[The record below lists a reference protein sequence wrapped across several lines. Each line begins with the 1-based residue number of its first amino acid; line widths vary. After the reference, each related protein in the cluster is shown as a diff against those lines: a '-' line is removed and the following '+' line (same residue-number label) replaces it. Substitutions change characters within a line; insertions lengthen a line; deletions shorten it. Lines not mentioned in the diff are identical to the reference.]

1 LVPIDRTVLE
11 RAVDEALRQG
21 ASYAEARYHLVSQSS
36 ILLVNGALMGVGE
49 EYKRGVAIR
58 VIVDGGLGFASAT
71 RLDQESVRDAVSR
84 ALSSARASSMY
95 IKRPIEMGPGR
106 IGRARYS
113 VVVQRKFED
122 EPLDVKIKKLLDVYK
137 SLSLEKNGFKVASF
151 TIVYLER
158 VEEKLI
164 VNSDGGYVEST
175 IPRLAVFYNVAG
187 VSGEKRANRFNMVG
201 GTGGIELFEKLG
213 IRKEMESDVESL
225 YVNLVRARSPPK
237 GRMDVILSP
246 ELVGLIVHESAGHPS
261 EADRILGREAAQ
273 AGMSYRTF
281 YREEV
286 IGNENATV
294 IDDPTI
300 PGSYGFYLYDDE
312 AVAAG
317 PRILYG
323 EGKLVGMLHNRE
335 TAAVYGVES
344 NAASRAMD
352 YESEPIIRMAN
363 TYLKPGDYK
372 FEELLEGVREGVY
385 VKKFMEWNIDDIRWG
400 QRYVGLEA
408 YMVREGKLAEPV
420 RDVALEFTTKEF
432 YSSIDAVGRDLEFG
446 AATCGKGEPGQ
457 GVPVGTGGPHVR
469 LRSIRVG

>member
-1 LVPIDRTVLE
+1 MASIDKTLLE

-21 ASYAEARYHLVSQSS
+21 ANYAEARYHLLSQSN
-36 ILLVNGALMGVGE
+36 ILIVNGALMGVGE

-71 RLDQESVRDAVSR
+71 RLDRDSVQDAVKR
-84 ALSSARASSMY
+84 AVSSARASSRY
-95 IKRPIEMGPGR
+95 IKKPIEMGPGR
-106 IGRARYS
+106 IGRAKYS
-113 VVVQRKFED
+113 VVVEKKFED
-122 EPLDVKIKKLLDVYK
+122 ESLDAKINKLLDTYK
-137 SLSLEKNGFKVASF
+137 NLELEKNSFKIASF
-151 TIVYLER
+151 TIVYTER
-158 VEEKLI
+158 LEEKLI
-164 VNSDGGYVEST
+164 INSDGGYVEST
-175 IPRLAVFYNVAG
+175 IPRLAVFYNIAG

-201 GTGGIELFEKLG
+201 GTGGAELYEKL
-213 IRKEMESDVESL
+213 RVRDTMEDDINSL
-225 YVNLVRARSPPK
+225 YTNLVKARSPPR

-273 AGMSYRTF
+273 AGMSFRTF
-281 YREEV
+281 YREDT

-300 PGSYGFYLYDDE
+300 PESYGFYLYDDE
-312 AVAAG
+312 TVAAG
-317 PRILYG
+317 PRIIYG

-335 TAAVYGVES
+335 TAAIYGVES

-363 TYLKPGDYK
+363 TYLKPGDYR
-372 FEELLEGVREGVY
+372 FEELLEDVREGVY
-385 VKKFMEWNIDDIRWG
+385 VRKFMEWNIDDIRWG

-408 YMVREGKLAEPV
+408 YIVRNGELAEPV

-432 YSSIDAVGRDLEFG
+432 YSSIDAVGRDLEFS

-457 GVPVGTGGPHVR
+457 GVPVGTGGPHIR
-469 LRSIRVG
+469 LKNIRVG